1 MNTQLTPP
9 PEHDLRSAT
18 RNRQRDELI
27 AIVDHESAQAAPRR
41 RLVPLAAAAAVVAVT
56 AGLAIG
62 IPALRGDKAQPPVAG
77 ADAGPAKPAVEPL
90 TAAEQ
95 KTFAKACSAPQ
106 SHDPDPAARV
116 YTVADAFKWVNPPA
130 GTHATSWVV
139 LKYKATKAFAVC
151 GFGARGKQTEWF
163 WGSSDRSWVMGQ
175 LVEKKAIG
183 GGVYTRSVTR
193 VTIASDGGPGT
204 EAVLRD
210 GFFFAPV
217 KQGKPITEKP
227 KPDAPQLSTVQAYGA
242 RGKLLFAT
250 PKTFW
255 AEQARIDSCYTNPEG
270 TKVVYSN
277 SEKPRPTPAQCRRGF
292 AWGW

>member
-9 PEHDLRSAT
+9 PDHDLRPAT

-27 AIVDHESAQAAPRR
+27 AIVDHESAQATPRR

-62 IPALRGDKAQPPVAG
+62 VPALRGDKDQPPVSG

-95 KTFAKACSAPQ
+95 KNYVKACQGPEGK
-106 SHDPDPAARV
+106 DPYPARV

-130 GTHATSWVV
+130 GTHATAWVV
-139 LKYKATKAFAVC
+139 LNYKTSFRVC
-151 GFGARGKQTEWF
+151 GFGATGKPTEWIRAS
-163 WGSSDRSWVMGQ
+163 GDRSWVMREQVDKGA
-175 LVEKKAIG
+175 VG
-183 GGVYTRSVTR
+183 GGTYTKSVTR
-193 VTIASDGGPGT
+193 VTVASDGGPGT
-204 EAVLRD
+204 EAILRN
-210 GFFFAPV
+210 GFFFAPM
-217 KQGKPITEKP
+217 KQGKPTVGEP
-227 KPDAPQLSTVQAYGA
+227 KPDSPQQSTVQGYDAS
-242 RGKLLFAT
+242 GKLVFAT
-250 PKTFW
+250 PKTYRE
-255 AEQARIDSCYTNPEG
+255 EQARIDSCYTNPEG

-277 SEKPRPTPAQCRRGF
+277 AEKPRPTPSQCKRGF